1 MMDKVI
7 GILLVV
13 TAVATIML
21 SYLDSTRVFVG

>member
-1 MMDKVI
+1 MDKII
-7 GILLVV
+7 GLLLVV